1 MSLYAR
7 KADFVVSDQVGHKQ
21 ACTVT
26 DECKNLAILDIS
38 ERGTVL
44 SV

>member
-1 MSLYAR
+1 MLCE
-7 KADFVVSDQVGHKQ
+7 KTNFVVSDQVGHKQ